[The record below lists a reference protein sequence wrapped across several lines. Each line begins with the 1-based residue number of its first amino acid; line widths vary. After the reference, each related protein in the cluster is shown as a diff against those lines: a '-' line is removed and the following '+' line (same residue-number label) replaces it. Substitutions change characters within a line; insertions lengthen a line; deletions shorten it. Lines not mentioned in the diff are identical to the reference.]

1 MFAWLAG
8 GERADASVPIAQW
21 TAVLEHELRAEMNLR
36 DDQSLGIEFIDLP
49 STVLPSEFDDELLL
63 EVIFNFVSA
72 LRLPAAANRFLFTV
86 NGASAQLVLVRRAP
100 QRADTSTLVDVSTL
114 TLERHTVRTKTA
126 LRSYQCRATSRRTGL
141 LVLEHIVS
149 SRWDLRQPSAAQCMA
164 ALLGDH
170 FRPPTAQRV
179 AAPLADR
186 VAAERG
192 ELDALLAAAA
202 REQAALGNG
211 RAITGLC
218 YLYLCD
224 ATNIAVCNDLIEEAT
239 RFAQRLG
246 SRNGVEELARI
257 AGSAPRYIPRLRG
270 CSVTA
275 PQLVAIVRDIARH
288 LFGADV
294 SAQTA

>member
-49 STVLPSEFDDELLL
+49 STVVPSEFDDELLL

-86 NGASAQLVLVRRAP
+86 TGAGAQLVLVRRAA
-100 QRADTSTLVDVSTL
+100 QFVDVSTL
-114 TLERHTVRTKTA
+114 ALERHALRTKTA
-126 LRSYQCRATSRRTGL
+126 LRSYQCKATCRRTGL
-141 LVLEHIVS
+141 LVIEQIVS
-149 SRWDLRQPSAAQCMA
+149 SRWDLRQPSAAQCIA

-170 FRPPTAQRV
+170 FRPPTVQRV

-192 ELDALLAAAA
+192 EIGALLAAAA

-211 RAITGLC
+211 GAITGLC
-218 YLYLCD
+218 HLYLCD

-239 RFAQRLG
+239 RFAQRLDG
-246 SRNGVEELARI
+246 RNGVEELARI

-270 CSVTA
+270 CTVTA
-275 PQLVAIVRDIARH
+275 PQLVAIVREIARH

-294 SAQTA
+294 SVQIP